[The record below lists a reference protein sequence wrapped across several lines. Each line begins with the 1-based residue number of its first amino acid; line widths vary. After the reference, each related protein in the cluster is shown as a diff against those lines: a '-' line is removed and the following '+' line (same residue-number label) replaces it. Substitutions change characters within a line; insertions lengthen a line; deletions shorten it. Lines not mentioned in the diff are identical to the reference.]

1 VDRLHREERHSLQGQ
16 RLNSHLTKAA
26 WLWLIG
32 AGLAAASR
40 IVEPYEHAIWLVA
53 YLLLV
58 GFLAQ
63 LLLVRG
69 QSALAA
75 PTDQLLRAQA
85 VLWNFGVFAVPAGV
99 LGNVRIPIAAGSLA
113 LVTALVL
120 FWRSV
125 RPAYRVGG
133 AGRAAIGRGYAGLLI
148 FMLASV
154 IAGMLLASDVPWAG

>member
-1 VDRLHREERHSLQGQ
+1 MDRLHRKERRPLQGQ
-16 RLNSHLTKAA
+16 RLNSPLRKAA
-26 WLWLIG
+26 GLCLIG

-40 IVEPYEHAIWLVA
+40 IAERYEHAVWLVA

-63 LLLVRG
+63 ILLARG
-69 QSALAA
+69 QNALAA
-75 PTDQLLRAQA
+75 PTPQLLRAQA
-85 VLWNFGVFAVPAGV
+85 VLWNFGVIAVPAGV
-99 LGNVRIPIAAGSLA
+99 LGDVRIPIAVGSLA
-113 LVTALVL
+113 LVGALAL

-125 RPAYRVGG
+125 RPSYRVGD
-133 AGRAAIGRGYAGLLI
+133 AGRAAIGRGYAGLLT